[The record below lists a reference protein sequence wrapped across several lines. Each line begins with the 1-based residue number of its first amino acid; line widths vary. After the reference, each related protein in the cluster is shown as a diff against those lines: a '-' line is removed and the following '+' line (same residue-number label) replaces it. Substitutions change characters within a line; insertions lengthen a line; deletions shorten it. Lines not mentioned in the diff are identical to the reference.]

1 MINPDKLTYK
11 TQEALQKSLQLAQE
25 KNHQAVNVA
34 HLLLSLIAQEDS
46 LAVSILKK
54 FDISVAELES
64 QLKKELAKN
73 PEVIGAA
80 GQLYLADELNQVI
93 QQADKEAG
101 KMKDDYIST
110 EHLFLAIFEVKSEV
124 QSILKLLGI
133 SYDQVLQSLKEIR
146 GGQKVTDQ
154 DAESKYQALEKY
166 SQNLTHL
173 ARQGKLDPVIGRD
186 QEIRRVMQVLSRRTK
201 NNPVLIGEPGTGKTA
216 IAEGLAQR
224 IVAGDV
230 PETLKNKEVVSL
242 DIGSLL
248 AGSKYRGEFE
258 DRLKAVLKEIENAA
272 GNIILFID
280 ELHAIVGAGA
290 AEGSVDASNMLK
302 PALAKGQLHA
312 IGATTIKEYQ
322 KYIEKDAA
330 LERRFQP
337 VFIGEPSTEDT
348 ISILRGIKEKYEL
361 HHGVRITDGALIA
374 AVNLSQRYISDR
386 FLPDKAI
393 DLVDEATSAIRME
406 IDSLPEELDQLKRKQ
421 TQLEIERE
429 ALKREKDKAAKE
441 RLNILNK
448 ELADLNEKVN
458 SIEAHWKNEK
468 SLITQSREIKEKI
481 DGFKIEAERFEREGS
496 LEKVAEIQ
504 YGKIPELQKKLKSI
518 EKKLDLA
525 QKDKQILKEEVTEE
539 DIANVVSRWTGIPV
553 NKMLETESQKLAH
566 LEDELQKRV
575 IGQNQAVIAVSKAV
589 RRARSGI
596 AEEGKPIGSFIFL
609 GPTGVGKT
617 ELAKT
622 LAVSM
627 FDSEDAMVR
636 LDMSEYMEQHSV
648 AKLIGSPPGYIGY
661 DEGGQLTEAI
671 RRRPYSVILLDEIEK
686 AHPDVFNML
695 LQILDDGR
703 LTDAKGRVV
712 NFKNAIIIMTSNIGS
727 QEIQEI
733 KESGLE
739 AYLPLAEK
747 NQRIIDIKEKVLSM
761 VKSYFKPEFLNRID
775 EIVMFNSLSQDN
787 LKGIVKIQLSQLKE
801 RLAKKGIK
809 IEFTKSLEEYLAKEG
824 YDPSYG
830 ARPLKRVIQ
839 NQILDELAMKI
850 IEGKTKQG
858 EKVKVDIKGGKVVFV

>member
-1 MINPDKLTYK
+1 MNPDKLTHK
-11 TQEALQKSLQLAQE
+11 TQEALQKALQLAQS
-25 KNHQAVNVA
+25 KNHQAVDVA
-34 HLLLSLIAQEDS
+34 HLLLSMIGQADS
-46 LAVSILKK
+46 LIVSILKK
-54 FDISVAELES
+54 LDISATQLES
-64 QLKKELAKN
+64 QLK
-73 PEVIGAA
+73 
-80 GQLYLADELNQVI
+80 DELNKIPEVAGASSQMYLTDELNKVLA
-93 QQADKEAG
+93 QANKEAG
-101 KMKDDYIST
+101 KMKDEYISA
-110 EHLFLAIFEVKSEV
+110 EHLLLAILEVKSKAQDIFKSQKV
-124 QSILKLLGI
+124 
-133 SYDQVLQSLKEIR
+133 SYDQVLKSLAEVR

-230 PETLKNKEVVSL
+230 PETLKNKELVSL

-258 DRLKAVLKEIENAA
+258 DRLKAVLREIENAA

-280 ELHAIVGAGA
+280 ELHTIVGAGG
-290 AEGSVDASNMLK
+290 AEGAVDASNMLK
-302 PALAKGQLHA
+302 PALARGTLHA
-312 IGATTIKEYQ
+312 IGATTLKEYQ

-337 VFIGEPSTEDT
+337 VYIGEPSAEDT
-348 ISILRGIKEKYEL
+348 ISILRGLKEKYEL
-361 HHGVRITDGALIA
+361 HHGVRITDSALIS
-374 AVNLSQRYISDR
+374 AVNLSQRYIADR

-393 DLVDEATSAIRME
+393 DLMDEATSAIRME

-421 TQLEIERE
+421 TQLEIEKE
-429 ALKREKDKAAKE
+429 ALKKETDKASKE
-441 RLNILNK
+441 RLKILNK

-468 SLITQSREIKEKI
+468 NIIAQSREIKEKI
-481 DGFKIEAERFEREGS
+481 DGLRIEAEKFEREGA
-496 LEKVAEIQ
+496 LDKVAEIQ
-504 YGKIPELQKKLKSI
+504 YGKVPELEKKLKSI
-518 EKKLDLA
+518 SKKLEDI

-539 DIANVVSRWTGIPV
+539 DIANVVGRWTGIPV
-553 NKMLETESQKLAH
+553 SKMLETESQKLAH
-566 LEDELQKRV
+566 LEDELKKRV
-575 IGQNQAVIAVSKAV
+575 IGQDPAVIAVSKAV
-589 RRARSGI
+589 RRSRAGI

-622 LAVSM
+622 LAESM
-627 FDSEDAMVR
+627 FDSEDALVR

-661 DEGGQLTEAI
+661 EEGGQLTEI
-671 RRRPYSVILLDEIEK
+671 VRRRPYSVILLDEIEK

-712 NFKNAIIIMTSNIGS
+712 NFKNTIIIMTSNLGS
-727 QEIQEI
+727 QIIQEHTSDLD
-733 KESGLE
+733 KV
-739 AYLPLAEK
+739 K
-747 NQRIIDIKEKVLSM
+747 NQIMDI
-761 VKSYFKPEFLNRID
+761 VKSNFKPEFLNRVD
-775 EIVMFNSLSQDN
+775 ETVIFNTLSQNNFKD
-787 LKGIVKIQLSQLKE
+787 IIDIQLNQVKN
-801 RLAKKGIK
+801 RLAKKNIK
-809 IEFTKSLEEYLAKEG
+809 VEFTKALEEYLANEG
-824 YDPSYG
+824 YEPSFG

-839 NQILDELAMKI
+839 NQILDELALQI
-850 IEGKTKQG
+850 IEGK
-858 EKVKVDIKGGKVVFV
+858 VKEGDKINVDVKGGKVVFS